1 MKCSG
6 QAMQVMLL
14 GIVLV
19 FVLSGCQ
26 DGRDETDPDQVSV
39 MKSNLSA
46 AAIRDLAGR
55 LNVGEAGI
63 TLVREVNV
71 TWRDGSLGCPQ
82 EDTMYTQALV
92 EGVLITLRVDGR
104 NYEYHSGN
112 GRPPFLCESPEKPAA
127 KSSAE

>member
-1 MKCSG
+1 MNCSG
-6 QAMQVMLL
+6 RAMQVMLL

-26 DGRDETDPDQVSV
+26 GGQDETDPEQESAV
-39 MKSNLSA
+39 KSNLSA
-46 AAIRDLAGR
+46 AAIQDLAVR
-55 LNVGEAGI
+55 LNVEAAGI
-63 TLVREVNV
+63 TLVREANV

-82 EDTMYTQALV
+82 EDRMYTQALV
-92 EGVLITLRVDGR
+92 EGVLIILRVDGR
-104 NYEYHSGN
+104 NYQYHSGN